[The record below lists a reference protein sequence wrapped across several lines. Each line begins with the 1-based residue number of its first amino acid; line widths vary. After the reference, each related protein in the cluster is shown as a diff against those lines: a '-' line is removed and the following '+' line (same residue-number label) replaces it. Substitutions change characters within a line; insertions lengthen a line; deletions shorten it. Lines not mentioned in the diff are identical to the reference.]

1 MKGSRLKDVLDDKL
15 SSFYDKFIELHRMM
29 ESTNPDIDNF
39 ELRWVENII
48 DKMDDGYQPVKNDLL
63 TANLY
68 WKKWSVKVYD

>member
-15 SSFYDKFIELHRMM
+15 SPFYDKFVELHRKM
-29 ESTNPDIDNF
+29 EDTNPNIDNI

-68 WKKWSVKVYD
+68 WKTWNLK